1 MSLPISHIKNTRIAA
16 LNTRRKTK
24 AIKRRS
30 GKSKNPRLAKTPTS
44 SKNANPVKNS
54 FILSMPEQSGM
65 PPGFY

>member
-1 MSLPISHIKNTRIAA
+1 MKNTRIAA
-16 LNTRRKTK
+16 LNTMRKTK

-54 FILSMPEQSGM
+54 FILFKPEPSDVL
-65 PPGFY
+65 PGF